1 MNLKEKT
8 DELREIK
15 LKAWNKATKKMYEV
29 IKIDFYNE
37 KVGYLFADPIT
48 QGEAIGYFKF
58 SDIDLMGY
66 TEFKDKNGVD
76 IYEGDILEFTVFDCY
91 AGDYQYRGFLEVD
104 KYGKF
109 IKTDLNNDEFTK
121 VFDFVDVV
129 VNDDELTVIGNIYEN
144 PELLEVEE
152 WQWI

>member
-1 MNLKEKT
+1 MKPQEKT
-8 DELREIK
+8 DELRK
-15 LKAWNKATKKMYEV
+15 LEFKAWSKTNKRFFEFMGLDLYHN
-29 IKIDFYNE
+29 KILIRRTDSGAVKQYVTEWKNLSAF
-37 KVGYLFADPIT
+37 VL
-48 QGEAIGYFKF
+48 
-58 SDIDLMGY
+58 LGY

-91 AGDYQYRGFLEVD
+91 TGDCQHRGFLEVD

-109 IKTDLNNDEFTK
+109 IKTDLNNDEFTN

-144 PELLEVEE
+144 PELLEEE
-152 WQWI
+152 E

>member
-1 MNLKEKT
+1 MKPQEKT
-8 DELREIK
+8 DKLRK
-15 LKAWNKATKKMYEV
+15 LEFKAWSKTNKRFFEFMGLDLYHN
-29 IKIDFYNE
+29 KILIRRTDSGAVKQYVTEWKRLSDF
-37 KVGYLFADPIT
+37 V
-48 QGEAIGYFKF
+48 
-58 SDIDLMGY
+58 LMGY

-121 VFDFVDVV
+121 VFDFVYVV

-152 WQWI
+152 